1 MRDALRI
8 PFDVIALKQASI
20 DSELQLLVGI
30 IENEVQ
36 MEPTQQSKRGRT
48 SKGKKNFYQTVTQYL
63 NKTDLEKVLL
73 DLMKF
78 DYTQK
83 DISKVSCPGSK
94 KLSSYVTVSQDEAA
108 VARIFNLKPSLI
120 WSRNDETDPHM
131 CDDVCWMKGKEKKNE
146 TTCVMI
152 ENVTSMLP
160 RTLATLLRT
169 ARNNSLDICGLRVA
183 YISKTG
189 EQKVFFLSFLTP
201 IGVCSVLKRRLR
213 DLFQSI
219 LHSFVLKPVFMSIS
233 KV

>member
-1 MRDALRI
+1 MCDALRI

-36 MEPTQQSKRGRT
+36 IEPTQQTKRGKL

-83 DISKVSCPGSK
+83 DVSTVSCPGSK

-120 WSRNDETDPHM
+120 WGRSDETDPHV
-131 CDDVCWMKGKEKKNE
+131 CDDMCWMKGKKKRNE

-152 ENVTSMLP
+152 ENITSMLP
-160 RTLATLLRT
+160 RTLVTLLRT
-169 ARNNSLDICGLRVA
+169 ARNNSWDICGLRVA
-183 YISKTG
+183 YITKTG
-189 EQKVFFLSFLTP
+189 KRRAFFLSFLTP
-201 IGVCSVLKRRLR
+201 MAFIHC
-213 DLFQSI
+213 
-219 LHSFVLKPVFMSIS
+219 
-233 KV
+233 